1 MAVPKGFYDLV
12 ALAMKE
18 RPKPPKTREDLWEK
32 FLSVIFMGG
41 KRSEPEIQFII
52 KLLKSKNL
60 VQFEPV
66 LAIKGEDW
74 RDKVEELLNERMPR
88 IQDADNKALLKEFQ
102 KEIFRISY
110 SIKGSVRFF
119 NDITPENLAERLS
132 TKEKTWKFI
141 EDLANNEDVSNI
153 KYTKIILWL
162 HSIGYGYDFCPPSWH
177 IKKFINSE
185 VGPYYQFYED
195 DKYFMKKGEEFADEV
210 KKTVKNATCRDVSV
224 AIYYY
229 MSLKNMMPQRS
240 AVKKKCTP
248 FAIIQFLK
256 KKKIGLRDLSAALAD
271 FESREK
277 ILEAL
282 YEFLDKLR

>member
-1 MAVPKGFYDLV
+1 MGVSKGFYDLV

-18 RPKPPKTREDLWEK
+18 RPEHPKTREELWEK
-32 FLSVIFMGG
+32 LLSVIFMGG
-41 KRSEPEIQFII
+41 KRSEPDIQFII
-52 KLLKSKNL
+52 KLLRSKNL
-60 VQFEPV
+60 VQFDQV

-74 RDKVEELLNERMPR
+74 RDKVEELLNERTPR
-88 IQDADNKALLKEFQ
+88 IQDADSKAVLKEFQ

-110 SIKGSVRFF
+110 SIKGSARFL
-119 NDITPENLAERLS
+119 NGITPGSLAKDLD

-177 IKKFINSE
+177 MKKFINNE
-185 VGPYYQFYED
+185 IGPYYQFYED
-195 DKYFMKKGEEFADEV
+195 DKYFMMKGEEFAEEV
-210 KKTVKNATCRDVSV
+210 KKTVKYTTCRDVSV

-229 MSLKNMMPQRS
+229 MSLKNLMPQRS

-248 FAIIQFLK
+248 SAIVQFLK
-256 KKKIGLRDLSAALAD
+256 KKKIGLKELSAALAD
-271 FESREK
+271 SESREDM
-277 ILEAL
+277 IESF

>member
-1 MAVPKGFYDLV
+1 MGVPKGFYDLV

-18 RPKPPKTREDLWEK
+18 RPELPKTKEELWEK
-32 FLSVIFMGG
+32 LLSVIFMGG
-41 KRSEPEIQFII
+41 KRSEPDIQFII

-60 VQFEPV
+60 VQFEQV

-74 RDKVEELLNERMPR
+74 RDKVGELLNERMPR
-88 IQDADNKALLKEFQ
+88 IQDADIKLVLKEFQ

-110 SIKGSVRFF
+110 SIKGSARFL
-119 NDITPENLAERLS
+119 NNITPESLAKDLD

-141 EDLANNEDVSNI
+141 DDLANNEDVSNV
-153 KYTKIILWL
+153 KYTKVILWL
-162 HSIGYGYDFCPPSWH
+162 HSIGCGYDFCPPSSH
-177 IKKFINSE
+177 MKKFINSDI
-185 VGPYYQFYED
+185 GPYYQFYED
-195 DKYFMKKGEEFADEV
+195 DKYFMKKGEEFSEEV
-210 KKTVKNATCRDVSV
+210 KKTLKGATARDVSV

-256 KKKIGLRDLSAALAD
+256 KKKMNLKGISVELAD
-271 FESREK
+271 YESREK
-277 ILEAL
+277 ILEKL
-282 YEFLDKLR
+282 YEFLDRLK